1 MKWFQ
6 RTRAPCRGHL
16 WDLLLMRW
24 ESVNLVTS
32 STAPAAG
39 RDTNA
44 SSAIYAL
51 PVRIAVARN
60 KSRLLPSFAVAWRLL
75 VRRSDLSDREMISGN
90 VAERCGTFD
99 PC

>member
-1 MKWFQ
+1 MFDECSKWIKMVGAVCVALGALGGLGAALC

-39 RDTNA
+39 IW
-44 SSAIYAL
+44 SAVL
-51 PVRIAVARN
+51 
-60 KSRLLPSFAVAWRLL
+60 
-75 VRRSDLSDREMISGN
+75 
-90 VAERCGTFD
+90 
-99 PC
+99 

>member
-1 MKWFQ
+1 MSAVCVALGALGGLGAALC

-39 RDTNA
+39 RLYFD
-44 SSAIYAL
+44 SLIYIYNMYIHVMYL
-51 PVRIAVARN
+51 YVVCLCYMLTGYIYIYYI
-60 KSRLLPSFAVAWRLL
+60 
-75 VRRSDLSDREMISGN
+75 M
-90 VAERCGTFD
+90 
-99 PC
+99 